1 MCKESHTKKGGGTM
15 FPNVRAEIERAGLTL
30 GAVAEELG
38 ITASH
43 FSLKMTGK
51 YQFTVAEAKKI
62 KAIIVRAKK
71 AKGITMNIDLPLDI
85 LFEEAN

>member
-1 MCKESHTKKGGGTM
+1 MY
-15 FPNVRAEIERAGLTL
+15 PNVRAEIERAGLTL

-38 ITASH
+38 ITAST
-43 FSLKMTGK
+43 FSQKMTGK
-51 YQFTVAEAKKI
+51 FQFTVSEARQI

-85 LFEEAN
+85 LFEEAD

>member
-1 MCKESHTKKGGGTM
+1 M

-38 ITASH
+38 ITAST
-43 FSLKMTGK
+43 FSQKMTGK
-51 YQFTVAEAKKI
+51 YPFTVSEARQI

-85 LFEEAN
+85 LFEEAD

>member
-1 MCKESHTKKGGGTM
+1 M

-38 ITASH
+38 ITAST
-43 FSLKMTGK
+43 FSQKMTGK
-51 YQFTVAEAKKI
+51 YPFTVSEAKQI

-71 AKGITMNIDLPLDI
+71 AKGITMNIDLPLDV
-85 LFEEAN
+85 LFEEAD